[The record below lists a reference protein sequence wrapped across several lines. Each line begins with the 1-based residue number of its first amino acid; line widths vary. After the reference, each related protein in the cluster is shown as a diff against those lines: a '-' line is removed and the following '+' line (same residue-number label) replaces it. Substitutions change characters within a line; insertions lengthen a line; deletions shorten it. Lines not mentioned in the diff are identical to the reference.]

1 MKSIL
6 KQKGFTLVE
15 LLVVIAI
22 IGILIALLL
31 PAVQAAREA
40 ARRMDCSNHLKQ
52 FGLALHNY
60 HDAYNSFPSGNGSI
74 FFNGPNENNDN
85 EARRWTGY
93 SPFVMLM
100 PFFEQGAAYDK
111 ATTGPTAGRD
121 PESSRPFWGET
132 IDFLLC
138 PSDSNSGRT
147 AGRSS
152 YLFSLADWIDKNNDD
167 VGTRTVMNRRGMFVR
182 CILYNGN
189 DPYDTQ
195 YRPIQVFKG
204 MGAISDG
211 TSNTVVFSERCTS
224 ATRNKIKG
232 CYIHSLSGWNNDVTP
247 TTGLALVPRVCLESK
262 DPKKGDQY
270 DITKGT
276 VQIGDHFGTRW
287 GDGRGPGSF
296 STILPPNSPSCSG
309 GGLDY
314 DARMLVSASSYHTG
328 GVNVSLGD
336 GSVRFVSDTVD
347 CGPMTDTT
355 TCVMGGASPFGVWGA
370 MGSINGGESKSL

>member
-1 MKSIL
+1 MKYQL
-6 KQKGFTLVE
+6 KQRGFTLVE

-60 HDAYNSFPSGNGSI
+60 HDAYQSFPSGNGSVY
-74 FFNGPNENNDN
+74 FDGPNENGDI

-93 SPFVMLM
+93 SPFVMMM
-100 PFFEQGAAYDK
+100 PYFEQSAAYER
-111 ATTGPTAGRD
+111 ATAGPTAGRD
-121 PESSRPFWGET
+121 PESGRAFWGET
-132 IDFLLC
+132 INFLLC

-147 AGRSS
+147 QGRSC
-152 YLFSLADWIDKNNDD
+152 YLASLGDWIDKNNDNVD
-167 VGTRTVMNRRGMFVR
+167 TRSVSNPRGMFAR
-182 CILYNGN
+182 AILFNGQN
-189 DPYDTQ
+189 PKDPQ
-195 YRPIQVFKG
+195 YRPIQTFKG
-204 MGAISDG
+204 MGSLVDG
-211 TSNTVVFSERCTS
+211 TSNTIVFSERCTS

-232 CYIHSLSGWNNDVTP
+232 CYILGLSGWTNDNTSG
-247 TTGLALVPRVCLESK
+247 GLPLVPRLCLNSRSTTKNDE
-262 DPKKGDQY
+262 Y
-270 DITKGT
+270 DITKGSS

-309 GGLDY
+309 AGLDY
-314 DARMLVSASSYHTG
+314 DARMLVSATSYHTG
-328 GVNVSLGD
+328 GVNTALGD

-347 CGPMTDTT
+347 CGSLTDST
-355 TCVMGGASPFGVWGA
+355 TCVTSGTSPFGVWGA